1 MGVGKFLFCSLIL
14 LYIYMCLFPKLM
26 TLSFLFKRT
35 LVYSAVTFSFLCLHT
50 LLISLPS
57 FCSSFD
63 HILPVVIHIQN
74 NLLIWREKFGNFNS
88 VLIPQY
94 RLFFSRTFVY
104 ISLIYPV
111 HLQTLWCQVN
121 LHWKLWLT
129 PNQKVISHIL

>member
-35 LVYSAVTFSFLCLHT
+35 VYPAVTFSLLCLHT
-50 LLISLPS
+50 LLISLLS

-111 HLQTLWCQVN
+111 HLQTLCDV
-121 LHWKLWLT
+121 KLT
-129 PNQKVISHIL
+129 SIGNYDT

>member
-14 LYIYMCLFPKLM
+14 LYICICLFPKLM

-35 LVYSAVTFSFLCLHT
+35 LVYPAVTFSLLCLHT

-57 FCSSFD
+57 FCSSSD

-111 HLQTLWCQVN
+111 HLQTLCDV
-121 LHWKLWLT
+121 KLT
-129 PNQKVISHIL
+129 SIGNYDT